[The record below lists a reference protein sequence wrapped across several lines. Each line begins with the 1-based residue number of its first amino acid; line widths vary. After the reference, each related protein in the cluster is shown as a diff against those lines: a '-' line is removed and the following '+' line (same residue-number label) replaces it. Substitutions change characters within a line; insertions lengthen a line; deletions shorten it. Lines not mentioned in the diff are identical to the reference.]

1 MNDISFDI
9 AAHWLPV
16 SEKKGSIEKDTLRIK
31 VAGINY
37 HTKAIPEEWGVCTG
51 YIKKQPDNPH
61 DSNAIAFYKSDG
73 LLLGYVQKELQNYV
87 NEFTG
92 EKELD
97 CIFAISPFVSSEGT
111 TCNQAYAYILKFFED
126 DINYATEMINTITE
140 NAGNDV
146 IIDMEHFQKTLPSDI
161 VDSEEDG
168 IDETE
173 EDNNT
178 VFRYDEFYKFPQ
190 SDKTGK
196 KSFDTLTVKLEN
208 ADWFFDR
215 KQWKAGVFSGYIDKA
230 EFEEYNNK
238 YGVYR
243 EDNSLIG
250 WPNSFDFDDR
260 ITEFTEGHRVF
271 CIFSLIPKI
280 DSNTNCIE
288 ISGKAVLIKFFENE
302 KDYAYK
308 LFEETR
314 IRLAETGTKEY
325 KKFSE
330 KKETIE
336 DCGDTVSLSWSF
348 DTKRYNFGEKK
359 LTYLDEKGRP
369 EKKGGCMAIL
379 AIISTISFLC
389 ITFLA
394 VFFQ

>member
-9 AAHWLPV
+9 AVHWLPV
-16 SEKKGSIEKDTLRIK
+16 CEKKGSIEKDTLRIK
-31 VAGINY
+31 VTGINY
-37 HTKAIPEEWGVCTG
+37 HTKAIPEEWGVYTG
-51 YIKKQPDNPH
+51 NVKKQPDNPH

-73 LLLGYVQKELQNYV
+73 QLLGYVKRELQNYV

-92 EKELD
+92 ERELD

-126 DINYATEMINTITE
+126 DTNYATEMINTITE

-146 IIDMEHFQKTLPSDI
+146 IIDMEHFLKTLPSDI
-161 VDSEEDG
+161 VNS
-168 IDETE
+168 E

-190 SDKTGK
+190 ADKTGK

-215 KQWKAGVFSGYIDKA
+215 KQWNAGVFSGYIDKA
-230 EFEEYNNK
+230 DFEEYSNK

-250 WPNSFDFDDR
+250 WSNGFDDR

-280 DSNTNCIE
+280 DNNTNCIE
-288 ISGKAVLIKFFENE
+288 INGKAVLIKFFENE

-314 IRLAETGTKEY
+314 TRLAETGIKEY
-325 KKFSE
+325 KKFSK

-336 DCGDTVSLSWSF
+336 DCGDTVSLSWFF

-359 LTYLDEKGRP
+359 LTYLDDKGQP
-369 EKKGGCMAIL
+369 EKKGGCMALIVL
-379 AIISTISFLC
+379 ISTTFFMC

-394 VFFQ
+394 ILCQ